1 MIIRNFYNDKL
12 AAATYLVGCG
22 ATGEAILID
31 PLRNI
36 APYLQKAKD
45 EGLRIV
51 AVTETHIHAD
61 FLSGLRQVVAE
72 TGATGYLSDE
82 GDSDWKYAF
91 AGETGMKLVKHGD
104 KILVGNLSL
113 EVIHTP
119 GHTPEHISFLLVDH
133 PAGDTPHSL
142 FTGDF
147 IFAGDVGRPDL
158 LERAAH
164 VVGTM
169 EKGARVLY
177 NSIKET
183 SELPDS
189 LLIWPAHGAGSACG
203 KSLGGSPVT
212 SLGYERK
219 TNWAFQIHDVD
230 EFVKNILE
238 GQPEPPK
245 YFKEMKRLN
254 KLGPSI
260 LSDKVNIP
268 ELSSENECRFAGSGV
283 QWIDSRKAT
292 TCRKGH
298 KKDALVIPQSK
309 NFITWVGWLL
319 EYELPI
325 GLVVDNG
332 DSVAEV
338 VTDLQSIGLDHVVGW
353 IQGSELDN
361 QSTVAIQEITCQDI
375 QSTDTV
381 LDVRG
386 LGEWLKVH
394 MSESIHIPLGY
405 VKDRAQEIPRNQRL
419 VVHCASGGRSPIA
432 VSLLQQLGYDD
443 VVELQGGM
451 NAVQSNCP
459 QLIAIK

>member
-212 SLGYERK
+212 SL
-219 TNWAFQIHDVD
+219 
-230 EFVKNILE
+230 
-238 GQPEPPK
+238 
-245 YFKEMKRLN
+245 
-254 KLGPSI
+254 
-260 LSDKVNIP
+260 
-268 ELSSENECRFAGSGV
+268 
-283 QWIDSRKAT
+283 
-292 TCRKGH
+292 
-298 KKDALVIPQSK
+298 
-309 NFITWVGWLL
+309 
-319 EYELPI
+319 
-325 GLVVDNG
+325 
-332 DSVAEV
+332 
-338 VTDLQSIGLDHVVGW
+338 
-353 IQGSELDN
+353 
-361 QSTVAIQEITCQDI
+361 
-375 QSTDTV
+375 
-381 LDVRG
+381 
-386 LGEWLKVH
+386 
-394 MSESIHIPLGY
+394 
-405 VKDRAQEIPRNQRL
+405 
-419 VVHCASGGRSPIA
+419 
-432 VSLLQQLGYDD
+432 
-443 VVELQGGM
+443 
-451 NAVQSNCP
+451 
-459 QLIAIK
+459 